1 MLGNDN
7 MRAII
12 IPVARVDNVSV
23 ASSAFVAGPPGPMAL
38 LGLMNKMEIDLREAG
53 AIGKDVFF
61 RSASMIVHEF
71 EIAPGHRRIP
81 PEMRKEAGNKA
92 GAMVDDPEGHL
103 LCTLVFLA
111 STEGEDLESARDFLE
126 RNIRRYRLGGGRIV
140 RSGLA
145 TKDAG
150 KEEAPMNRPVVAAID
165 QKALMKIMRVLP
177 HGAVLADRT
186 GLLENK
192 NEDGQETY
200 DGRDQLDRLLDFL
213 ALKQRAKKPNPKEKP
228 RKFDPTRAPDL
239 EWYRQHK
246 GWLVPVAIGWRALS
260 DVRERHGMRTGEGVV
275 GHAWV
280 EDVVGLGEWITASR
294 AIGHDGFGQ
303 GILWSYDLGP
313 KEGPYLVRGD

>member
-1 MLGNDN
+1 MLGNDKL
-7 MRAII
+7 RAIVV
-12 IPVARVDNVSV
+12 PVARVDNVSV

-53 AIGKDVFF
+53 AIGNDMFF
-61 RSASMIVHEF
+61 RSAAMIVHEF

-81 PEMRKEAGNKA
+81 PEMRGEAGNKA
-92 GAMVDDPEGHL
+92 GAMIDDPEGHL
-103 LCTLVFLA
+103 LCTLVFVA
-111 STEGEDLESARDFLE
+111 TTEGEELESARGFLE

-150 KEEAPMNRPVVAAID
+150 EEEAPMNRPVVTAID

-186 GLLENK
+186 SLLANK
-192 NEDGQETY
+192 DEDGQETG
-200 DGRDQLDRLLDFL
+200 DRRDQLDRLLDLL
-213 ALKQRAKKPNPKEKP
+213 ALKQRAKMPNPKEKP
-228 RKFDPTRAPDL
+228 RKFDPTRVPDL
-239 EWYRQHK
+239 EWCREHK

-260 DVRERHGMRTGEGVV
+260 DVRERLGMRTGEGVV

-294 AIGHDGFGQ
+294 AVRHDGFGE
-303 GILWSYDLGP
+303 GILWSYRLGS
-313 KEGPYLVRGD
+313 KAGPYLVSGN